1 MLRLKETKMKI
12 INLFQN
18 IFRNIQKLTFLDIIF
33 CKQLGH
39 LRHCGTFEKNE
50 NNKFIQIHFYIYT
63 Y

>member
-33 CKQLGH
+33 YKQLRH
-39 LRHCGTFEKNE
+39 LRHCGTFEKIK
-50 NNKFIQIHFYIYT
+50 NNKFIQIHFYICT